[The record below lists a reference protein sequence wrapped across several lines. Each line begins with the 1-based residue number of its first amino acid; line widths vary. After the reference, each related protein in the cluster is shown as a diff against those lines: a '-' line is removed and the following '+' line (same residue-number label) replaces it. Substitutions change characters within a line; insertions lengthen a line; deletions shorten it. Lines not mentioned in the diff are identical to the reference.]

1 MDTVDRSNTTVSFKI
16 TYHKLVSFL
25 VVFAIGFNFLGE
37 ITHGIYQVGFLD
49 ELSCLFVL
57 SIGLFSY
64 FAKKTKT
71 IYRPKFMAYYLVL
84 SLIYLLFYKTTT
96 LSFLY
101 EYYKL
106 FIFLIFLP
114 LFNFL
119 NKDSLSLVFTYFFK
133 LITYVFIINLVFI
146 LLQYITQNDIL
157 RWINYNVLRTDN
169 WERYGRYTGLFDVAT
184 LGFTSLL
191 VLFLNELVN
200 KHKQNYIVVLVL
212 AIISVLF
219 SSSKASYLI
228 LMVWIVIYYKKYFV
242 KHGHKILVGLF
253 LLLAVTYYYT
263 ADTISIKIEQYSYF
277 IRNFDNRPV
286 LNLDY
291 VEKRVLFLAESFSI
305 VQQHPFGLGLGTFGD
320 ASVFYNPDAYR
331 MPPQYWYEENVSMAD
346 SVIAHVLAEQGITS
360 IFYFAMILLAPLF
373 FIKRKLLKFYAMY
386 VFFYIIL
393 SISTMGLSAGSFP
406 ILFALIF
413 ALFYYSKKFD
423 EIFTVS

>member
-1 MDTVDRSNTTVSFKI
+1 MEVANNKNTYSIKI
-16 TYHKLVSFL
+16 TYSKLVALL

-37 ITHGIYQVGFLD
+37 ITHGIYQAGFLD
-49 ELSCLFVL
+49 ELSCMFVL
-57 SIGLFSY
+57 SLGLFSY
-64 FAKKTKT
+64 FSIKRKV
-71 IYRPKFMAYYLVL
+71 IYHPKFLVYYFVL
-84 SLIYLLFYKTTT
+84 SLIYLLFYKMTT

-119 NKDSLSLVFTYFFK
+119 DQENLK
-133 LITYVFIINLVFI
+133 LIFRKFFILMIYVFVINLIFI
-146 LLQYITQNDIL
+146 VLQYITQNDIL

-200 KHKQNYIVVLVL
+200 KNKQHYKVVLFL
-212 AIISVLF
+212 AVISVLF

-228 LMVWIVIYYKKYFV
+228 LIVWIILYYKKYFV
-242 KHGHKILVGLF
+242 KHGHKILIGLF
-253 LLLAVTYYYT
+253 LLAAVTYYYT
-263 ADTISIKIEQYSYF
+263 ADTISIKIKQYSYF
-277 IRNFDNRPV
+277 IENFDNRPV
-286 LNLDY
+286 LNLDF

-305 VQQHPFGLGLGTFGD
+305 VKQHPFGLGLGTFGD
-320 ASVFYNPDAYR
+320 ASVFYNPNAYR
-331 MPPQYWYEENVSMAD
+331 IPPQYWYEKNVSMAD

-360 IFYFAMILLAPLF
+360 ILYFGMILIAPFF

-386 VFFYIIL
+386 VFFYMIL

-423 EIFTVS
+423 EVFTLS

>member
-1 MDTVDRSNTTVSFKI
+1 VEISSNENTYSFKI
-16 TYHKLVSFL
+16 NYSKLVVFL

-37 ITHGIYQVGFLD
+37 ITHGIYQAGFLD
-49 ELSCLFVL
+49 ELSCMFVL
-57 SIGLFSY
+57 SLGLFSY
-64 FAKKTKT
+64 FSMKRKV
-71 IYRPKFMAYYLVL
+71 ICYPKFLVYYFIL
-84 SLIYLLFYKTTT
+84 SFIYFLFYKMTA

-114 LFNFL
+114 LLNFL
-119 NKDSLSLVFTYFFK
+119 DPQNLKVMFKYFFK
-133 LITYVFIINLVFI
+133 LITYVFIINLIFI
-146 LLQYITQNDIL
+146 ALQYITQNDIL

-200 KHKQNYIVVLVL
+200 KNKEHYKIVLFL
-212 AIISVLF
+212 AVISILF

-228 LMVWIVIYYKKYFV
+228 LVVWIIVYYKKYFV
-242 KHGHKILVGLF
+242 KHGHKILMGLF
-253 LLLAVTYYYT
+253 LLTAVTYYYT
-263 ADTISIKIEQYSYF
+263 ADTVSIKIEQYSYF
-277 IRNFDNRPV
+277 VKNFDNRPV
-286 LNLDY
+286 LNLDF

-305 VQQHPFGLGLGTFGD
+305 VKQHPFGLGLGTFGD
-320 ASVFYNPDAYR
+320 ASVFYNPNAYR
-331 MPPQYWYEENVSMAD
+331 MPPQYWHEEKVSMAD

-360 IFYFAMILLAPLF
+360 ILYFGMILIAPLF

-423 EIFTVS
+423 EVFTLS